1 MSDWYLRTAGI
12 LNSFAD
18 DVFQLHQNE
27 DKDQSRVGSQRERE
41 LSQCLDPED
50 LKPAYGLAEYAVFL
64 VAVDHIRAIAKGLTP
79 PILTFSPWASA
90 RCVLEACSLGYWL
103 ADTRV
108 CHKERACRM
117 LKYRFGDLKNA
128 LSLGN
133 STSNLPKNIST
144 ESDIWEKDQRD
155 NFLAISKR
163 FGFSSGEEVSKK
175 LSSGMPGK
183 TRLAKIT
190 FGADM
195 EYKLL
200 SGATHGQFHASQLST
215 KMLNSYY
222 LDGSRDNT
230 RHLSLEEAR
239 EIGDLVMEWFAKATW
254 EVFKVHGWQ
263 MQRLAKVFEQA
274 YDNMDIQ
281 PDHRFWRR
289 DRLAMV
295 RP

>member
-1 MSDWYLRTAGI
+1 
-12 LNSFAD
+12 
-18 DVFQLHQNE
+18 
-27 DKDQSRVGSQRERE
+27 
-41 LSQCLDPED
+41 
-50 LKPAYGLAEYAVFL
+50 
-64 VAVDHIRAIAKGLTP
+64 
-79 PILTFSPWASA
+79 
-90 RCVLEACSLGYWL
+90 
-103 ADTRV
+103 
-108 CHKERACRM
+108 
-117 LKYRFGDLKNA
+117 
-128 LSLGN
+128 
-133 STSNLPKNIST
+133 
-144 ESDIWEKDQRD
+144 
-155 NFLAISKR
+155 
-163 FGFSSGEEVSKK
+163 
-175 LSSGMPGK
+175 
-183 TRLAKIT
+183 
-190 FGADM
+190 M

-222 LDGSRDNT
+222 LDGSRDII